1 MADLETKRES
11 ATSLMFLGLTVWVG
25 DLLVLFF
32 LPAGF
37 KQGRQQVFFAIMAVL
52 FALGAF
58 LMVSGFLQRRRAGPE
73 E

>member
-1 MADLETKRES
+1 MADLEVRRETG
-11 ATSLMFLGLTVWVG
+11 TSLMFMGLTVWVG

-37 KQGRQQVFFAIMAVL
+37 KQGRQQAFFAIMLVL
-52 FALGAF
+52 FLLGAF
-58 LMVSGFLQRRRAGPE
+58 LMIRGYLGRRKAGPE